1 MAEAGFSQY
10 FQRKSS
16 GERESSYTQASQRT
30 NNSRVQSRQEAFN
43 NTNSRAKEG
52 FNRKYLLSMKDLRV
66 DWLQKTF
73 HNRDFSL
80 EKTLVRIISLS
91 SIGAQNNNE

>member
-1 MAEAGFSQY
+1 
-10 FQRKSS
+10 
-16 GERESSYTQASQRT
+16 
-30 NNSRVQSRQEAFN
+30 
-43 NTNSRAKEG
+43 
-52 FNRKYLLSMKDLRV
+52 MKDLRV